1 MIRLNLFMVWL
12 LHFLSLL
19 SVICRYYRQKSSS
32 RIIVV
37 LVYTV
42 STLFYFIMTKF
53 FNKYFFLLCI
63 AFGAL
68 LFSSCS
74 KDDDAENGSEVIN
87 PDKNVPDP
95 NGTITLNI
103 MVGDDDNKS
112 VYINDFGTIQINSA
126 YNFVGGGSDCSFVS
140 LGKMKGLGN
149 VTVIPQYGW
158 NASIAVNPGDGY
170 VARYH
175 YSDYYY
181 SRNNY
186 ARLYVVSEIVGT
198 AGNVIGYTVKCQAP
212 FVFAPKFT
220 ESSLEFGATE
230 DLTKDL
236 TFVTPTNATVK
247 SKPDWCE
254 VQVAEKGFKV
264 TATPNYVNA
273 ERSGIIEFEN
283 TEGSASVSVKQKKS
297 DNPKFEAGN
306 GTETEPY
313 IITTAAQLDEVRNF
327 RNACFE
333 LGNDIDLSSYLKSN
347 TSGWKPIENFSGKFD
362 GKKHTIKGL
371 WISLG
376 SIGYVGLFANVQ
388 GSGDE
393 RASVSNLFVNISKK
407 GITGGSRVG
416 GICGKLSYG
425 NIENCM
431 VTGDISGD
439 EDVGGIVGFNSNYS
453 SISQCASSGNIMAN
467 SGSVGGILGYLYA
480 SCSIENCYSIANV
493 KTEDSYSSSVYGI
506 GGYAENCYFAGTVAG
521 TKMDRVYPIAYSS
534 SNSYYDS
541 EKTKISGKDG
551 ALTTKQM
558 KQQASFQGWDFD
570 KIWTIEEGVDYPK
583 LRSLQK

>member
-1 MIRLNLFMVWL
+1 
-12 LHFLSLL
+12 
-19 SVICRYYRQKSSS
+19 
-32 RIIVV
+32 
-37 LVYTV
+37 
-42 STLFYFIMTKF
+42 MTKF

-220 ESSLEFGATE
+220 ESSLEFGADE

-254 VQVAEKGFKV
+254 VQVVEKGFKV

-283 TEGSASVSVKQKKS
+283 AEGSTSVSVKQKKS

-347 TSGWKPIENFSGKFD
+347 TSGWTPINDFTGKFD

-371 WISLG
+371 WISLS
-376 SIGYVGLFANVQ
+376 SIGNVGLFANIQ
-388 GSGDE
+388 GSSDNK

-407 GITGGSRVG
+407 GITGGSSVG
-416 GICGKLSYG
+416 GICGSLFYG

-431 VTGDISGD
+431 VTGDISGYQY
-439 EDVGGIVGFNSNYS
+439 VGGIVGRNNDSYYS
-453 SISQCASSGNIMAN
+453 SSIISQCASSGNITATY
-467 SGSVGGILGYLYA
+467 GEVGGILGYRYG

-493 KTEDSYSSSVYGI
+493 KAEGEGSYNYTAYGI
-506 GGYAENCYFAGTVAG
+506 GYSAENCYFAGTISDTG
-521 TKMDRVYPIAYSS
+521 DVYPIGVYNT
-534 SNSYYDS
+534 NSYYDS
-541 EKTKISGKDG
+541 EKTKISGKQS

-570 KIWTIEEGVDYPK
+570 NIWTIQEGVDYPK

>member
-1 MIRLNLFMVWL
+1 
-12 LHFLSLL
+12 
-19 SVICRYYRQKSSS
+19 
-32 RIIVV
+32 
-37 LVYTV
+37 
-42 STLFYFIMTKF
+42 MTKF

-149 VTVIPQYGW
+149 VTAIPQDGW
-158 NASIAVNPGDGY
+158 NRYVAVNPGDGY
-170 VARYH
+170 VARYS

-181 SRNNY
+181 SRNTY

-230 DLTKDL
+230 DLTKEL

-264 TATPNYVNA
+264 TTTPNYVNA

-283 TEGSASVSVKQKKS
+283 AEGSTSVSVKQKKS

-333 LGNDIDLSSYLKSN
+333 LGNDIDLSSYLN
-347 TSGWKPIENFSGKFD
+347 PNGTGWKPIKNFYGTFD

-371 WISLG
+371 WINLG
-376 SIGYVGLFANVQ
+376 SVDYVGLFASTTGNI
-388 GSGDE
+388 
-393 RASVSNLFVNISKK
+393 SNLFIDIDNN
-407 GITGGSRVG
+407 GIIGDNYVG
-416 GICGKLSYG
+416 GICGQSSG

-431 VTGDISGD
+431 VTGIVFGLNF
-439 EDVGGIVGFNSNYS
+439 VGGICGS
-453 SISQCASSGNIMAN
+453 SRTTISQCASAGTIQASYV
-467 SGSVGGILGYLYA
+467 VGGISGGDGE
-480 SCSIENCYSIANV
+480 IKNCYSIANV
-493 KTEDSYSSSVYGI
+493 ISEGSSFGSSMACGI
-506 GGYAENCYFAGTVAG
+506 GYYSTNCYFAGTIYCKDTDKLFTTG
-521 TKMDRVYPIAYSS
+521 YEITG
-534 SNSYYDS
+534 SYYDS
-541 EKTKISGKDG
+541 QKTNILNQEG

-558 KQQASFQGWDFD
+558 KQQASFYGWDFD